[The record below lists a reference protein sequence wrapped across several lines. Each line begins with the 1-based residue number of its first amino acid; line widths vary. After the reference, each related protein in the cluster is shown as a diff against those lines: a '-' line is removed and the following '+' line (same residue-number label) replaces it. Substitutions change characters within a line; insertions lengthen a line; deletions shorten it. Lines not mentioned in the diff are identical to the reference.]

1 MMKGKKGKK
10 MSKQKEYV
18 RQFIELVQ
26 NTGDVP
32 IIPMVD
38 SEIVADDSYGRWT
51 GSFGDSRLTWYYMGH
66 ERIHFN
72 DYTEYDE
79 EEIINDLSREDEKR
93 LIPADCTDVYDL
105 SEEQWKEIIGE
116 LEWKL
121 AIVVNI
127 DTPDGDL

>member
-1 MMKGKKGKK
+1 MN
-10 MSKQKEYV
+10 KQKEYV

-26 NTGDVP
+26 NNVGVP

-38 SEIVADDSYGRWT
+38 SEIVADDGYARWT
-51 GSFGDSRLTWYYMGH
+51 GSFGDSRLAWYYMGY
-66 ERIHFN
+66 ERIHFK
-72 DYTEYDE
+72 DYTYYDE

-93 LIPADCTDVYDL
+93 LIPADCADVYDL
-105 SEEQWKEIIGE
+105 SEEQWEEIIGK

-121 AIVVNI
+121 AIIVNI